1 MTALRNLFE
10 TNFSLTITSIIA
22 LVALFS
28 PICVAIINNLHH
40 TKIRKIELQ
49 NQTEQ
54 KQFEIYYSD
63 KVTAFTNLTSTA
75 GKLIT
80 DIDNGK
86 NYTDIYMNFH
96 NALLLCNAEN
106 QSLITDFVS
115 FVNTQLMSGQKP
127 TKEWEKEYLSKLS
140 TLSISLNNE
149 LCTTAQSIKRLQDTK
164 GR

>member
-1 MTALRNLFE
+1 MTALRDLFE
-10 TNFSLTITSIIA
+10 TNLSLTITSIIA

-49 NQTEQ
+49 NQVEQ
-54 KQFEIYYSD
+54 KQFEIYYAD
-63 KVTAFTNLTSTA
+63 KVKAFTKLTNAA

-80 DIDNGK
+80 QVTLGQS
-86 NYTDIYMNFH
+86 YTDIFTDFH

-106 QSLITDFVS
+106 QSLITNFVS
-115 FVNTQLMSGQKP
+115 FVNAQLMSGQKP
-127 TKEWEKEYLSKLS
+127 SQEWEKEYLLRLS

-149 LCTTAQSIKRLQDTK
+149 LCTTAQNIKRLQSTK
-164 GR
+164 QQ